1 MAAVATIVIVVAT
14 LLMLI
19 FSNLHCE
26 WPPQGNEALETQL
39 QQDTIM
45 YLGGELV
52 MLGDTPEPTEATS
65 AEAEAPTEEDETPAD
80 EPSTPGEDLSDAGKP
95 AEKPAEPVTQKEP
108 SPMKVKVK
116 EKKPEEKPKATGPK
130 TAANPDKKVE
140 KERKAE
146 ASAVASR
153 TKNAFGKAGGSGTG
167 KQGSPNGNS
176 SQGSLSGT
184 PGIGGLD
191 GYTLASWGRPHSRWE
206 GTVVVRVR
214 VNARGQVVDAHAVS
228 GSGSAW
234 SHTEVR
240 RSCESESLKSKFSVK
255 KSRTTEGIGTITWR
269 FV

>member
-1 MAAVATIVIVVAT
+1 MAAAATVIIVAAA

-19 FSNLHCE
+19 YSSLHCE
-26 WPPQGNEALETQL
+26 WPPQGNTAIEPQL

-45 YLGGELV
+45 FGGEFV
-52 MLGDTPEPTEATS
+52 MLGDTPEPTEANST
-65 AEAEAPTEEDETPAD
+65 EAEAPANDNDTKAD

-95 AEKPAEPVTQKEP
+95 AEKPAEPITQKQE

-116 EKKPEEKPKATGPK
+116 KEKAKETKTGPS

-140 KERKAE
+140 KERRAE

-153 TKNAFGKAGGSGTG
+153 TKNAFGNAGGSGSG
-167 KQGSPNGNS
+167 KQGSPNGNAS
-176 SQGSLSGT
+176 HGALNGT

-191 GYTLASWGRPHSRWE
+191 GYTLASWGRPHSQWE

-214 VNARGQVVDAHAVS
+214 VNARGQVIEARAVS
-228 GSGSAW
+228 GSGNAW
-234 SHTEVR
+234 AHPEVR
-240 RSCESESLKSKFSVK
+240 RNCEKESLVSRFSVK